1 MMDSNLTNDI
11 LFVLTTIPDIRQQL
25 YHTLDIPL
33 NNKLIIG
40 DEKRRQ
46 SATLQNSC
54 RNIIACLKGKEFE
67 NKETLDGQNRLGY
80 CRRNVKNYFQ
90 LNQKLSQAYLTQTAD
105 IKDMNIYIN
114 NTLDDSPFDLMVDMQ
129 DIKKILFLTQSPE
142 IPRMTFFSLP
152 TISIPNGGNGTA
164 NGSINAMG

>member
-1 MMDSNLTNDI
+1 MMSSDLRNDI
-11 LFVLTTIPDIRQQL
+11 LFVLTTIPDIRQEL
-25 YHTLDIPL
+25 YMTLDIPL

-40 DEKRRQ
+40 DDKRRQ
-46 SATLQNSC
+46 NASLQKSC
-54 RNIIACLKGKEFE
+54 RNIVACLRPDKNIA
-67 NKETLDGQNRLGY
+67 NKETVDGQNEFYY
-80 CRRNVKNYFQ
+80 CRKHVKDYFQ
-90 LNQKLSQAYLTQTAD
+90 LNQKLSKAYLIQTAD

-152 TISIPNGGNGTA
+152 TVSIPNGGSMT
-164 NGSINAMG
+164 NGSINAIG